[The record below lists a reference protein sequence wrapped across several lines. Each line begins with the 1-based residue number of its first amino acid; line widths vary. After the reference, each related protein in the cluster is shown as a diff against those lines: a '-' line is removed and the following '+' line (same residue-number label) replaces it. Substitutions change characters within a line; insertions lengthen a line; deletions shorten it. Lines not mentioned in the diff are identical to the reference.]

1 MAKSVGEIVMRLA
14 HHLQRHPSGMWHF
27 CLTVPK
33 DLRPALGLRYIKK
46 SLRTRDPMLAR
57 WWAYVLGA
65 HYAQIFATTRGSG
78 ATMAQEP
85 PSKDEPEASAP
96 GAPRKRVTLRTGTGN
111 ELVDYACEIRVDGS
125 MRFEATD
132 QADHER
138 LMEAL
143 REAKKPAPSLTPKPP
158 RQAPVQSPHPD
169 TQALA
174 GMMDAFNAS
183 LVHARASAAVSV
195 GPIVPTRP
203 REIGKAAD
211 QWLRSIKAD
220 TLPKTLIIK
229 TAAVMGFVRHVG
241 SKRMMHEVQRED
253 VHAWVEALRA
263 SGLQTPTLVN
273 KTSYLRGFFTWAVS
287 SGCYPKFPKDENP
300 AAGHVVFRK
309 QEKHR
314 RKAFGFK
321 AFTPE
326 DIQRLYAPD
335 ALAKLSEGARW
346 GAVIGLYTGAR
357 VSEIGQLALVDF
369 TTVDGIPCLTITDEG
384 EGQSVKNH
392 PSLRTIPI
400 HPDLIAVGLMERV
413 ERLRA
418 QGEKRLFSKVKIGS
432 VNGQGDWLSKAF
444 GRHILAVGISKPA
457 KGKHGF
463 HSLRKT
469 AIQTMKAAK
478 VPLEWRC
485 AYVGH
490 DLDEEHVETYSGEYG
505 PKHMLELVSSG
516 IGWSLALPALR
527 SLLCDS

>member
-1 MAKSVGEIVMRLA
+1 
-14 HHLQRHPSGMWHF
+14 MWHF

-33 DLRPALGLRYIKK
+33 DLRAAFGLRYIKK
-46 SLRTRDPMLAR
+46 SLRTRDPVLAK

-65 HYAQIFATTRGSG
+65 HYAQIFATTRGAGTTMAKEPPIRDEPG
-78 ATMAQEP
+78 ATM
-85 PSKDEPEASAP
+85 PSSA
-96 GAPRKRVTLRTGTGN
+96 RKSVTLRTGPGN
-111 ELVDYACEIRVDGS
+111 ELVDYSYQLLPDGS
-125 MRFEATD
+125 MKLEAED
-132 QADHER
+132 EADHAR

-143 REAKKPAPSLTPKPP
+143 REAKKPTAVPTPEPP
-158 RQAPVQSPHPD
+158 RPALVSTPHPD
-169 TQALA
+169 TKALA
-174 GMMDAFNAS
+174 GMMEAFNTS
-183 LVHARASAAVSV
+183 LVQARAGAAASA
-195 GPIVPTRP
+195 GPVVPARP
-203 REIGKAAD
+203 REIGKAAE

-220 TLPKTLIIK
+220 TIPKTLIIK

-241 SKRMMHEVQRED
+241 SKKMMHEVQRED

-273 KTSYLRGFFTWAVS
+273 KTSYLRGFFTWAAS
-287 SGCYPKFPKDENP
+287 SGCFPRFPKVENP
-300 AAGHVVFRK
+300 AAGHVIFRK
-309 QEKHR
+309 QEKQR

-321 AFTPE
+321 AFTIE
-326 DIQRLYAPD
+326 EIQRLYAPD

-392 PSLRTIPI
+392 PSIRTIPI
-400 HPDLIAVGLMERV
+400 HPDLLALGLMDRV

-418 QGEKRLFSKVKIGS
+418 QGEKRLFPKVKMGS
-432 VNGQGDWLSKAF
+432 VNGLGDWLSKAY

-469 AIQTMKAAK
+469 AIQTMKSAK

-490 DLDEEHVETYSGEYG
+490 DLDEEHVETYSGNYG
-505 PKHMLELVSSG
+505 PSGMLDAVRAGLNWG
-516 IGWSLALPALR
+516 LIIDPIRGALLDRP
-527 SLLCDS
+527 

>member
-1 MAKSVGEIVMRLA
+1 MRLA

-33 DLRPALGLRYIKK
+33 DLRAAFGLRYIKK
-46 SLRTRDPMLAR
+46 SLRTRDPALAK

-65 HYAQIFATTRGSG
+65 HYAQIFATTRGAG
-78 ATMAQEP
+78 TTMAKEP
-85 PSKDEPEASAP
+85 PSKDEPEAN
-96 GAPRKRVTLRTGTGN
+96 APRKRATLRTGPGN
-111 ELVDYACEIRVDGS
+111 EPVDYAYEICADGS
-125 MRFEATD
+125 MRLEATD
-132 QADHER
+132 DADHAR

-143 REAKKPAPSLTPKPP
+143 REAKKPAASLPPAPP
-158 RQAPVQSPHPD
+158 RPTPVATPHPD
-169 TQALA
+169 TKALA
-174 GMMDAFNAS
+174 GMMEAFNTS
-183 LVHARASAAVSV
+183 LVQARAGAAAWA
-195 GPIVPTRP
+195 GPVVPARP

-220 TLPKTLIIK
+220 TIPKTLIIK
-229 TAAVMGFVRHVG
+229 TAAVMGFARHVG
-241 SKRMMHEVQRED
+241 SKKMMHEVQRED

-273 KTSYLRGFFTWAVS
+273 KTSYLRGFFAWAVS
-287 SGCYPKFPKDENP
+287 SGCYPKFAKDENP
-300 AAGHVVFRK
+300 AAGHVIFRK
-309 QEKHR
+309 QEKQR

-321 AFTPE
+321 AFTVE
-326 DIQRLYAPD
+326 EIHALYAPE
-335 ALAKLSEGARW
+335 ALAKLSEGAGW

-392 PSLRTIPI
+392 PSIRTIPI
-400 HPDLIAVGLMERV
+400 HPDLMALGLMERV
-413 ERLRA
+413 GWLRA
-418 QGEKRLFSKVKIGS
+418 QGEKRLFPKVKLGS
-432 VNGQGDWLSKAF
+432 VNGQGDWLSKAY
-444 GRHILAVGISKPA
+444 GRHILAVGIAKPA

-469 AIQTMKAAK
+469 AIQTMKAAR

-505 PKHMLELVSSG
+505 PSEMSSFIKLGLRWHLDLTKIRKALVT
-516 IGWSLALPALR
+516 
-527 SLLCDS
+527 